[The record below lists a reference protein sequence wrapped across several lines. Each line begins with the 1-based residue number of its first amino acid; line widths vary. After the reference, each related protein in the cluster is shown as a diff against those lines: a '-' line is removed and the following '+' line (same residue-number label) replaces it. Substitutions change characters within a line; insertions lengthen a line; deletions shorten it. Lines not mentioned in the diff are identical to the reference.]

1 MIQVTSM
8 TRKHGVSTAVDD
20 VSFTGQTGQTGRVT
34 GFLGPNGAGKT
45 TTMRAA
51 AIVGYFVHSLI
62 LPMTVGIQ
70 IATPGVVLAGQLCRV
85 RSSTG
90 MTGLGVHSS
99 PSLGS
104 SP

>member
-20 VSFTGQTGQTGRVT
+20 VSFTGQTGRVT

-62 LPMTVGIQ
+62 LPMTVVIQ
-70 IATPGVVLAGQLCRV
+70 IATSGVVLAGQLCWV

-90 MTGLGVHSS
+90 MPGLGVHPS

>member
-20 VSFTGQTGQTGRVT
+20 VSFTGQTGRVT

-62 LPMTVGIQ
+62 LPMTVVIQ
-70 IATPGVVLAGQLCRV
+70 IATSGVVLAGQLCWV

-90 MTGLGVHSS
+90 MTGLGVHPS